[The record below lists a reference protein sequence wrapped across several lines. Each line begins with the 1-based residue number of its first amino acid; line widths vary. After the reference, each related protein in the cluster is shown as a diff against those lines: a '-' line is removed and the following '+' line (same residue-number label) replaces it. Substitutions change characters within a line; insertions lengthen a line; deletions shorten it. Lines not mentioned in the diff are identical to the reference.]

1 MLLYSSNEQSKKEIK
16 EASPVRVTS
25 WKNKIPINK
34 SNQGGESKTWLHL
47 FIGILLFYK
56 IKTTKHCSEWAKK
69 KKRKINWTSPKL
81 KLCASFCVHHK

>member
-69 KKRKINWTSPKL
+69 KKREK
-81 KLCASFCVHHK
+81 